1 MWVGMGTE
9 RKSAAVALMIAATL
23 SLASASVGAQEP
35 TLTFQH
41 AMELGRKR
49 APELRSA
56 RANARSEDAQDD
68 VARGAYY
75 PRLAASLSGQAVNQ
89 RTAQLIVP
97 QMTGSFT
104 YTNTAG
110 TAQGSV
116 NLQWTLY
123 DFGKTAG
130 AVRNADAQLAQA
142 IANVGDTTLDVEQVI
157 AAAYMNFAYGEK
169 LRDVAK
175 QTLDTRERFLTIA
188 KGLIKQGLQPPLEE
202 IRATARAD
210 ASRRDLANAVANA
223 LDAKAVLAA
232 LLGLDPNAPL
242 SVEVPKLHRPNL
254 DVNSAMRAAEH
265 IPSVIEAYEGV
276 NSAEAAADT
285 AQAQFLPT
293 VSLQAGATYGL
304 TRYDTYGDTLNN
316 RNASALLVVSG
327 PLFDAT
333 LAPGLRAAREGAK
346 RVRAN
351 ADTLRRNAVEAASR
365 AAIAVTMNE
374 TALAQ
379 ARKAAEG
386 SGNVLTIVQ
395 ARYIQGLSSPLE
407 LIDAETEDSDAR
419 TAEAQAELGYA
430 LAIVN
435 LCIATGTPFREDT

>member
-1 MWVGMGTE
+1 MWVGMGVT
-9 RKSAAVALMIAATL
+9 RKSSACAVMVAAALTLAAAT
-23 SLASASVGAQEP
+23 ARGQEP
-35 TLTFQH
+35 TLTFHH

-75 PRLAASLSGQAVNQ
+75 PRIAATVSGQAVNA

-97 QMTGSFT
+97 QQTGSFT

-110 TAQGSV
+110 TAQAAVSM
-116 NLQWTLY
+116 QWTLY

-157 AAAYMNFAYGEK
+157 ATAYMNLAYGEK

-175 QTLDTRERFLTIA
+175 QTLETRERFLTIA

-210 ASRRDLANAVANA
+210 ASRRDLANAVANV
-223 LDAKAVLAA
+223 LDARAVLAA
-232 LLGLDPNAPL
+232 LLALDPSAPM
-242 SVEVPKLHRPNL
+242 SVEVPKLHRPGL

-265 IPSVIEAYEGV
+265 LPSVIEAYEGV
-276 NSAEAAADT
+276 HSAEAAADT

-293 VSLQAGATYGL
+293 ISLQAGATYGL
-304 TRYDTYGDTLNN
+304 TRYDTFADTLNN

-333 LAPGLRAAREGAK
+333 LAPGVRAANEGAK

-351 ADTLRRNAVEAASR
+351 ADAVRRNAVEAASR

-374 TALAQ
+374 TALTQ

-386 SGNVLTIVQ
+386 SANVLTIVQ

-419 TAEAQAELGYA
+419 TAAAQAELGYA
-430 LAIVN
+430 LSILN